1 MPRIEQLEKL
11 LAADPE
17 DSFLNFAMG
26 MELLKAGRIEEAQA
40 RFRGVVARD
49 PGYVAAH
56 AQLAKALIAA
66 GRTDQARSALAA
78 GIEAARRTGDAHAAQ
93 EMEQDLRLLG

>member
-1 MPRIEQLEKL
+1 MPRIEQLQKL

-26 MELLKAGRIEEAQA
+26 MELMKAGRIEEAVE
-40 RFRGVVARD
+40 RFGGIVARD
-49 PGYVAAH
+49 PTYVAAH
-56 AQLAKALIAA
+56 AQLAKAFIAA

-78 GIEAARRTGDAHAAQ
+78 GIAAARKAGDAHAAQ
-93 EMEQDLRLLG
+93 EMEQNLRLLG